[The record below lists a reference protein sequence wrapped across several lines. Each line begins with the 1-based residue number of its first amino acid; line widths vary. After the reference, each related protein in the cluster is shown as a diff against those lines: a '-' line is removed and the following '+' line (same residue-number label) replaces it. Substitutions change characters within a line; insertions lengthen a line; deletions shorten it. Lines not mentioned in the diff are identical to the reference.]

1 MYSLLE
7 VELVSRYW
15 RFFGGRGSV
24 QNGFSFECMNGWFD
38 LVKANLQL
46 LERYGEL
53 EHLRV
58 EIVQVKEK
66 FGLLRVYHR
75 GGDSVVDQLF
85 DIAELVSG
93 CVCEICGAQ
102 GGVSDHHGRLRARC
116 ILHREA
122 DEPSSVISSISDY
135 IENYVKCVALLLWFF
150 KDSSVTWVNQ
160 ECLGLG
166 GRRPCELL
174 ASSEGCEQVY
184 ILIRRMESG
193 VAI

>member
-1 MYSLLE
+1 MYRQLE
-7 VELVSRYW
+7 ADLVSRYW
-15 RFFGGRGSV
+15 RLFGNQWSV
-24 QNGFSFECMNGWFD
+24 QDGFSFECMNGWFD

-53 EHLRV
+53 ERLRL
-58 EIVQVKEK
+58 EIVWVKEK

-75 GGDSVVDQLF
+75 GGDPVVDRLL

-102 GGVSDHHGRLRARC
+102 GRVSSRHGWLRARC

-122 DEPSSVISSISDY
+122 DEPRSVPISISGY
-135 IENYVKCVALLLWFF
+135 IESYVKCVALLLWFY

-184 ILIRRMESG
+184 ILIRRLESG